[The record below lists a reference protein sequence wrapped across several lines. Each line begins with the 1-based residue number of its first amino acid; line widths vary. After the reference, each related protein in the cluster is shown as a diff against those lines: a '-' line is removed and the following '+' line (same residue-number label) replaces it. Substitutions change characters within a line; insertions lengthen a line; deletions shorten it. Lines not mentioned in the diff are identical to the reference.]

1 MHVAVRVQQDVVRL
15 DVSVHNALLVD
26 VAHGTPKLGHP
37 EPHSLL
43 RERLSR
49 DVESQVAA
57 VHEIDHNVSV
67 PCQPCAGAISASR
80 CVQVLNVLEAVAQI
94 AEKRVVEML
103 EHPPL
108 SNDISDAF

>member
-1 MHVAVRVQQDVVRL
+1 VAVRVQQNVVRL
-15 DVSVHNALLVD
+15 DISVHNALLVD

-37 EPHSLL
+37 EPHGLL
-43 RERLSR
+43 CERLSR

-57 VHEIDHNVSV
+57 VHEIDHNISA
-67 PCQPCAGAISASR
+67 PCQPGAGAVSSSR
-80 CVQVLNVLEAVAQI
+80 HVQVFDVLEAVTQI
-94 AEKRVVEML
+94 AEERVVEVL